1 MIMVKEVKLSAYY
14 LGLTFKEKKMKKL
27 IMMLLMMGYGL
38 SQDFPTPLIPGEE
51 LDWPTLKISQF
62 VKVDESVG
70 VEDERVSLGIRQLV
84 EEAFQDTR
92 YRLVEDDNADFTA
105 NVEVLYIG
113 KPNEAFS
120 IIGLF
125 NRRNQKTQVNLVVN
139 VINNLE
145 GTLKSYRGSGEIETN
160 VTAAGLQI
168 EDEAEFGKSELGGA
182 VRKAFEDSV
191 DKIKGLFEE
200 RYD

>member
-1 MIMVKEVKLSAYY
+1 MIMVKEVKLSVYY

-27 IMMLLMMGYGL
+27 IMMLLMMGFGY
-38 SQDFPTPLIPGEE
+38 SQSLPQPIVVGED

-70 VEDERVSLGIRQLV
+70 IRDDKVSLGIKQLV
-84 EEAFQDTR
+84 EESFQDTR

-120 IIGLF
+120 IVGLF

-139 VINNLE
+139 LVNNLE
-145 GTLKSYRGSGEIETN
+145 GEVRGYRGSGEIETN

-182 VRKAFEDSV
+182 VKKAILDAIQ
-191 DKIKGLFEE
+191 KI
-200 RYD
+200 D

>member
-1 MIMVKEVKLSAYY
+1 M
-14 LGLTFKEKKMKKL
+14 
-27 IMMLLMMGYGL
+27 
-38 SQDFPTPLIPGEE
+38 
-51 LDWPTLKISQF
+51 KISQF

-182 VRKAFEDSV
+182 VRKAIEDSV
-191 DKIKGLFEE
+191 DKIKG
-200 RYD
+200 

>member
-1 MIMVKEVKLSAYY
+1 
-14 LGLTFKEKKMKKL
+14 MKKL
-27 IMMLLMMGYGL
+27 IMMLLMMGFGF
-38 SQDFPTPLIPGEE
+38 SQDLPQPVVVGEE

-62 VKVDESVG
+62 VKVDESIG
-70 VEDERVSLGIRQLV
+70 VTDERVTLGIKQLL
-84 EEAFQDTR
+84 EEQFQNTR

-120 IIGLF
+120 IVGLF

-139 VINNLE
+139 LVNNLE
-145 GTLKSYRGSGEIETN
+145 GEVRGYRGSGEIETN

-182 VRKAFEDSV
+182 VKKAILDAIQ
-191 DKIKGLFEE
+191 KI
-200 RYD
+200 D

>member
-1 MIMVKEVKLSAYY
+1 
-14 LGLTFKEKKMKKL
+14 MKKL
-27 IMMLLMMGYGL
+27 IMMLLMMGFSF
-38 SQDFPTPLIPGEE
+38 SQNLPQPVVVGEDI
-51 LDWPTLKISQF
+51 DWPTLKISQF

-70 VEDERVSLGIRQLV
+70 IRDDKVSLGIKQLV
-84 EEAFQDTR
+84 EESFQDTR

-120 IIGLF
+120 IVGLF

-139 VINNLE
+139 LVNNLE
-145 GTLKSYRGSGEIETN
+145 GEVKGYRGSGEIQTN

-182 VRKAFEDSV
+182 VKKAILDAIQ
-191 DKIKGLFEE
+191 KI
-200 RYD
+200 D

>member
-1 MIMVKEVKLSAYY
+1 
-14 LGLTFKEKKMKKL
+14 MKKL
-27 IMMLLMMGYGL
+27 IMVLLMIGFGY
-38 SQDFPTPLIPGEE
+38 SQSLPQPIIVGEE
-51 LDWPTLKISQF
+51 LDYPTLKISQF

-70 VEDERVSLGIRQLV
+70 IRDDKVSLGIKQLV
-84 EEAFQDTR
+84 EESFQDTR

-120 IIGLF
+120 IVGLF

-139 VINNLE
+139 LVNNLE
-145 GTLKSYRGSGEIETN
+145 GEVRGYRGSGEIETN

-182 VRKAFEDSV
+182 VKKAILDAIQ
-191 DKIKGLFEE
+191 KI
-200 RYD
+200 D

>member
-1 MIMVKEVKLSAYY
+1 
-14 LGLTFKEKKMKKL
+14 MKKL
-27 IMMLLMMGYGL
+27 IMMLLMIGFGY
-38 SQDFPTPLIPGEE
+38 SQSLPQPIIVGEE
-51 LDWPTLKISQF
+51 LDYPTLKISQL

-70 VEDERVSLGIRQLV
+70 IRDDKVSLGIKKLV
-84 EEAFQDTR
+84 EESFQDTR

-120 IIGLF
+120 IVGLF

-139 VINNLE
+139 LVNNLE
-145 GTLKSYRGSGEIETN
+145 GEVRGYRGSGEIETN

-182 VRKAFEDSV
+182 VKKAILDAIQ
-191 DKIKGLFEE
+191 KI
-200 RYD
+200 D